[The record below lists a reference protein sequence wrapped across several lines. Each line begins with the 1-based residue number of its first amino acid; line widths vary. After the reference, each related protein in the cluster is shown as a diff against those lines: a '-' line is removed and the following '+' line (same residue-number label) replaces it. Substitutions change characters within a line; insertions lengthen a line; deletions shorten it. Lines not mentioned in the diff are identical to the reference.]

1 MRFLPREEKFFHY
14 FNQQVSLIL
23 TAAQTLRHGLDAGL
37 PALPDTEAKV
47 TDLETQADAV
57 IHEIFLKLGETFIT
71 PIDPEDIQSL
81 ASHLD
86 DVIDY
91 IEDATHR
98 MNSYRIDQIT
108 PTLRDLVKLVEE
120 CVMSLQRAFLALEKQ
135 ESVLVHCIE
144 VNRLEE
150 AADRVVRGAVSAL
163 FENEKDPIRL
173 MKYKEVYE
181 TLEAAT
187 DACEDVADRLQNV
200 VVKNS

>member
-1 MRFLPREEKFFHY
+1 MRFLPREEKFFHF
-14 FNQQVSLIL
+14 FNQQVALIL
-23 TAAQTLRHGLDAGL
+23 TSAQTLRHGLEQGL
-37 PALPDTEAKV
+37 TALPETEVKV
-47 TDLETQADAV
+47 TDLEQQADSV
-57 IHEIFLKLGETFIT
+57 IHEIYIKLGETFIT

-108 PTLRDLVKLVEE
+108 APLKDLVKLVEE
-120 CVMSLQRAFLALEKQ
+120 CVQNLQRAFLALEKQ

-150 AADRVVRGAVSAL
+150 AADRVVRAAVAAL
-163 FENEKDPIRL
+163 FEQEKDPIRL
-173 MKYKEVYE
+173 IKYKEVYE

>member
-1 MRFLPREEKFFHY
+1 MRFLPREEKFFHF

-23 TAAQTLRHGLDAGL
+23 MAAQTLRRGLDAGL
-37 PALPDTEAKV
+37 ASLPDTEAKV
-47 TDLETQADAV
+47 TDLEQQADAV
-57 IHEIFLKLGETFIT
+57 IHEIYTKLGETFIT

-98 MNSYRIDQIT
+98 MNSYRIDQVT
-108 PTLRDLVKLVEE
+108 SPLKDLVKLVEE
-120 CVMSLQRAFLALEKQ
+120 CVLNLQRAFVALEKQ

-150 AADRVVRGAVSAL
+150 AADRVVRAAVAAL